1 VRRRQVIAGVAALVV
16 VPRQSAAQR
25 AAARIPRVGVLT
37 PADSADTAIFDAF
50 RAGLRDLG
58 YVEGH
63 NLILEFRLAHGDAAV
78 LPKLAA
84 DLASVPVDVILADGE
99 AVRVAMAATKQ
110 IPIVM
115 GGGPGGDPV
124 ALGIAASL
132 ARPGGN
138 VTGTYPMQAA
148 LSAKRLEIL
157 QLAFPQISTVAVL
170 LRPSNSTA
178 DDLFREV
185 VRAGQSLAL
194 TKVARIEADT
204 PEALGALPST
214 AFADF
219 SAVMVLPDAMF
230 WNHRR
235 EILALVDAARLPA
248 IYPEREYVEDGGL
261 MAYGANIPYN
271 FRRAAGYVDRILKG
285 AAPGDLPIE
294 QSTKFDFIVNL
305 KAARKLGLTVPP
317 AILDRADEVIE

>member
-25 AAARIPRVGVLT
+25 AAAKIPRVGVLT

-115 GGGPGGDPV
+115 AGGRE
-124 ALGIAASL
+124 AIRWRSASQR
-132 ARPGGN
+132 AWPA
-138 VTGTYPMQAA
+138 QAA
-148 LSAKRLEIL
+148 
-157 QLAFPQISTVAVL
+157 T
-170 LRPSNSTA
+170 
-178 DDLFREV
+178 
-185 VRAGQSLAL
+185 
-194 TKVARIEADT
+194 
-204 PEALGALPST
+204 
-214 AFADF
+214 
-219 SAVMVLPDAMF
+219 
-230 WNHRR
+230 
-235 EILALVDAARLPA
+235 
-248 IYPEREYVEDGGL
+248 
-261 MAYGANIPYN
+261 
-271 FRRAAGYVDRILKG
+271 
-285 AAPGDLPIE
+285 
-294 QSTKFDFIVNL
+294 
-305 KAARKLGLTVPP
+305 
-317 AILDRADEVIE
+317 

>member
-1 VRRRQVIAGVAALVV
+1 MRRRQVIAGVAALVV

-25 AAARIPRVGVLT
+25 AAAKIPRVGVLT

-84 DLASVPVDVILADGE
+84 DLASVPVDVILPDGE

-115 GGGPGGDPV
+115 AGGPGGDPV

-138 VTGTYPMQAA
+138 VTGRYPMQAA

-178 DDLFREV
+178 DDLSEK
-185 VRAGQSLAL
+185 S
-194 TKVARIEADT
+194 
-204 PEALGALPST
+204 S
-214 AFADF
+214 
-219 SAVMVLPDAMF
+219 
-230 WNHRR
+230 
-235 EILALVDAARLPA
+235 
-248 IYPEREYVEDGGL
+248 
-261 MAYGANIPYN
+261 
-271 FRRAAGYVDRILKG
+271 
-285 AAPGDLPIE
+285 APG
-294 QSTKFDFIVNL
+294 S
-305 KAARKLGLTVPP
+305 RS
-317 AILDRADEVIE
+317 R